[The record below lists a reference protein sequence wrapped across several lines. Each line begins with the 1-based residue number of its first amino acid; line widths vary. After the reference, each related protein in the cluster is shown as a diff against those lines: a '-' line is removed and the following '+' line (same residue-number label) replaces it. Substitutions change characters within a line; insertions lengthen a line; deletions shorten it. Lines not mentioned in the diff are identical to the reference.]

1 MFSIS
6 GSLSRLRTWATIQ
19 PTTSPTAMPPAAFH
33 RKSQAASR
41 KLKATALVAAVMAI
55 R

>member
-1 MFSIS
+1 
-6 GSLSRLRTWATIQ
+6 
-19 PTTSPTAMPPAAFH
+19 MPPAAFH

-41 KLKATALVAAVMAI
+41 KLKATTLVAAVMAI